1 VGPDPHTST
10 NSIASKIMIL
20 GEYAVLQGAPA
31 LMAAIAP
38 RFQFDTRDPENLKFH
53 PASPAGR
60 WSEGKNLKGRFID
73 PFSDE
78 GGFGGSTAELAL
90 LLYSQ
95 GIHSLKDALAIYR
108 GLTDQ
113 GQTFPPSGVDFAIQW
128 RGGAAWVSADSL
140 VFADVA
146 ESLAQFHVLIFT
158 GTHLLGRK
166 IKTHEHLKNL
176 KTDAS
181 EFEKLFPVLDLAKQS
196 LTDGNAIHFGESLSL
211 YADLLSEMGLEVS
224 GAKDDRKTVSEIPG
238 VLGAK
243 GCGAGL
249 SDSMIVVC
257 ESEDVF
263 DTAIECLE
271 GRGLRLVSRG
281 LQLESGIR

>member
-1 VGPDPHTST
+1 
-10 NSIASKIMIL
+10 MIL

-38 RFQFDTRDPENLKFH
+38 RFMFDATHSEPLKFH
-53 PASPAGR
+53 PESPAGL
-60 WSEGKNLKGRFID
+60 WLKSKNLNGKVTGKFID

-90 LLYSQ
+90 LLHSK
-95 GIHSLKDALAIYR
+95 GVHSLNDALSIYR
-108 GLTDQ
+108 QLTDQ
-113 GQTFPPSGVDFAIQW
+113 GQTFPPSGADFAIQW
-128 RGGAAWVSADSL
+128 RGGAAWVSAGSL
-140 VFADVA
+140 IFADVA
-146 ESLAQFHVLIFT
+146 ESLARFNILVFT
-158 GTHLLGRK
+158 GTHLMGRK
-166 IKTHEHLKNL
+166 IKTHDHLKNL
-176 KTDAS
+176 KTNAS
-181 EFEKLFPVLDLAKQS
+181 EFETLFPVLDLAKQS

-211 YADLLSEMGLEVS
+211 YADLLNEMGLEVT
-224 GAKDDRKTVSEIPG
+224 GAKEDRKTVSEIPG

-257 ESEDVF
+257 ESEDIF
-263 DTAIECLE
+263 DSAIDCLE

-281 LQLESGIR
+281 LKLETGIQ